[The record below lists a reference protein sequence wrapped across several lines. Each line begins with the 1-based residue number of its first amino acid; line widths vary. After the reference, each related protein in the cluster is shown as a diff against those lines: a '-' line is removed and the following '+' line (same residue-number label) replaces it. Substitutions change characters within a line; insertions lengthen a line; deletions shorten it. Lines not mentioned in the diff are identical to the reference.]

1 MRRPLLVALALLLAL
16 PLFAHEPFRVE
27 EATVLD
33 LQEKMAAG
41 DLTSEQ
47 ITQMYLD
54 RIAEIDGLGNPTAAE
69 AQKLGGINLNSII
82 ELNPDALAIARE
94 RDRERAA
101 GKLRGPLHGIPIVI
115 KDNIDTAD
123 KMMTTAGSL
132 ALVGNHAKQDAFIV
146 AKLREAGAVL
156 LGKTNLSEWA
166 NFRST
171 RSTSGWSGR
180 GGQTKNP
187 YVLSRNPCGS
197 SSGTGAAVSASLAT
211 IGIGTETDGSIVCPS
226 NANGLVGFKPTLGLW
241 SRAGIIPLSHS
252 QDTAGPM
259 VRTVTDA
266 AILLG
271 ALTGVDPRDPETSKS
286 TDHLESDYTK
296 YLDVNA
302 LKGKRIG
309 VARENFGFDPDV
321 DALMEKAIE
330 TMKELGAE
338 IVDPANLD
346 TSGDF
351 GESEYAVLLYEFKAD
366 LNDYLAKMPETV
378 KNRTLADLIEF
389 NKNHES
395 EEMTYFGQEIFLQA
409 EAKGPLTEQAY
420 LDALEKNHALSRRE
434 GIDETLA
441 TDNLDAIISPTG
453 SPAWPT
459 DLVNDDH
466 FSGGY
471 SSASAVAGYPHIT
484 VPLGFVHGLPV
495 GISFYAGAW
504 SEPELLGIA
513 YAFEQA
519 TKARRAPKFLAE
531 PEL

>member
-1 MRRPLLVALALLLAL
+1 M
-16 PLFAHEPFRVE
+16 
-27 EATVLD
+27 
-33 LQEKMAAG
+33 
-41 DLTSEQ
+41 
-47 ITQMYLD
+47 
-54 RIAEIDGLGNPTAAE
+54 
-69 AQKLGGINLNSII
+69 
-82 ELNPDALAIARE
+82 
-94 RDRERAA
+94 
-101 GKLRGPLHGIPIVI
+101 
-115 KDNIDTAD
+115 
-123 KMMTTAGSL
+123 
-132 ALVGNHAKQDAFIV
+132 
-146 AKLREAGAVL
+146 
-156 LGKTNLSEWA
+156 
-166 NFRST
+166 
-171 RSTSGWSGR
+171 
-180 GGQTKNP
+180 
-187 YVLSRNPCGS
+187 
-197 SSGTGAAVSASLAT
+197 
-211 IGIGTETDGSIVCPS
+211 
-226 NANGLVGFKPTLGLW
+226 
-241 SRAGIIPLSHS
+241 
-252 QDTAGPM
+252 
-259 VRTVTDA
+259 
-266 AILLG
+266 
-271 ALTGVDPRDPETSKS
+271 
-286 TDHLESDYTK
+286 
-296 YLDVNA
+296 NA

-351 GESEYAVLLYEFKAD
+351 GDSEYAVLLYEFKAD

-395 EEMTYFGQEIFLQA
+395 EEMPYFGQEIFLQA